1 MANTTS
7 ISSVVNNLSNQ
18 SSRLIDTIERLGDA
32 IPHGSALGDAMLNLM
47 DIVLEMDN
55 TIEDTQRVLA
65 YMGRRSMR
73 GRRLNDEEQEEL
85 MQSRRE
91 RRRWEEEK
99 QTMERKIAA
108 MELRVSCLQE
118 LNNMLLDRARSTTP
132 APSSGYSSA
141 SHSPRSIEE
150 ESAANVVVV
159 GAPADVV
166 QQKAEPPVSIP
177 PPKPERRQLQPKLVL
192 NLDFTPECEST
203 TFKDSMQLSA
213 APKKVASC
221 VDLNK
226 KTPVASDLNSTIQL
240 SDSPEAP
247 NEGPLCSTYREERS
261 IYHTPA
267 TSKKMRRRSS
277 SLGDVMKKIF
287 TPKQKVKNP
296 ILEEIAD

>member
-99 QTMERKIAA
+99 QTMERKIY
-108 MELRVSCLQE
+108 
-118 LNNMLLDRARSTTP
+118 DRK
-132 APSSGYSSA
+132 G
-141 SHSPRSIEE
+141 